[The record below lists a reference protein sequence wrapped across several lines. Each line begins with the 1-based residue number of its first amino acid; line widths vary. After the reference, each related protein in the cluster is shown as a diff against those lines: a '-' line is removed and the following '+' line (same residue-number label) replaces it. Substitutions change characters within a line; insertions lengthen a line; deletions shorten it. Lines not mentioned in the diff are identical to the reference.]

1 MKILIVE
8 DEETMVTSLQALLTR
23 EGYQVAVARDG
34 PEGVEAARTTLPDLV
49 LLDLALPGLDGLE
62 VCRRIRLFSTAP
74 VIMLTARASEGDK
87 VTGLE
92 VGADDYVTKPFSPR
106 ELIARI
112 RAQLRRVQTYAQAGQ
127 HDLLETDEI
136 TMDVPARKVLVR
148 GREASLSPKE
158 FDLLRVLMVNAGRV
172 LGRDYLLDRVWGES
186 YAGDVRTLDVHIRW
200 LREKIERDPGAPR
213 HILTVHGVGYRFE

>member
-8 DEETMVTSLQALLTR
+8 DEETMVISLRALLAR
-23 EGYQVAVARDG
+23 EGFQVVAARDG
-34 PEGVEAARTTLPDLV
+34 PEGVEAVRTILPDLV

-62 VCRRIRLFSTAP
+62 VCRRIRLFSIAP
-74 VIMLTARASEGDK
+74 VIMLTARAGEGDK
-87 VTGLE
+87 VTGLD

-112 RAQLRRVQTYAQAGQ
+112 RAQLRRVQTYASASQQ
-127 HDLLETDEI
+127 PLLETEGMAI
-136 TMDVPARKVLVR
+136 DVPARKVLVR
-148 GREASLSPKE
+148 GREVSLSPKE
-158 FDLLRVLMVNAGRV
+158 FDLLRVLMANAGRV
-172 LGRDYLLDRVWGES
+172 LGRDYLLDRVWGED

-213 HILTVHGVGYRFE
+213 HILTVHRVGYRFQ